1 MTEVG
6 LADRLDHFP
15 SQLSGG
21 ERQRVALCRALALE
35 PPLLLADEPTGNL
48 DPASGEHVFE
58 LLLELQRR
66 HGTTAVVV
74 THNPEIARRCARIF
88 DLDRRLAQALTMF
101 EKYNEKA
108 RRALFFARY
117 EASKLGSRVIES
129 EHILLGIL
137 REGEETVNEL
147 FRRFEVKPDEVRR
160 EIEGER
166 VFVERISSTA
176 ELPLSEESKKI
187 LAYASHEAESM
198 LHSAV
203 GSEHLLI
210 GILRVEGCLAMRI
223 LAQHGLDVY
232 TVREEVLTVAK
243 EREAS
248 QQKKELPFLTEY
260 GRDLTTLA
268 AEGAFDPLIGREPE
282 VERIIQILSRRTKN
296 NPILRGESGVG
307 KTAIVEGLAQRIVD
321 GRVPIFLAQKRIVA
335 LDLSLIVAGTKY
347 RGQFEER
354 LKGILKELKESPD
367 LIVFID
373 EIHSLIGA
381 GSAEGSLD
389 AANILKPALS
399 RGEISCIGATTAKE
413 YRKYIEKDRSLLR
426 RFQAVEVAPPT
437 DQETMSIL
445 EGIKDRYESFHKVRY
460 TGESLRVAIHH
471 SSRYIPDRH
480 HPDKAIDVLDEA
492 GARVKLRRVRDT
504 QNLRRLEQEI
514 RQVVRDMKAAIS
526 AKEFERAVYLRE
538 REIELREDSERLA
551 VPAAEEGRRL
561 EVTRRDVEE
570 VISSWTGIPIAALES
585 VEARK
590 LAHMEESL
598 RSWVVGQDRAIS
610 AISRAIRRSR
620 LGVSNPQRPVG
631 SFIFLGPSGVGKTEV
646 ARRLAE
652 FLFGSQRALVR
663 FDMSEYMEKHAVSKL
678 LGSPPGYVGHEEGG
692 QLTERI
698 RRQPYS
704 LILFDEI
711 EKAHPDVANL
721 LLQILEDGQLTDAYG
736 NEVDF
741 KNTLVLMT
749 SNLGSKLVL
758 RGGRMGF
765 GEGDE
770 EAAFERLEEE
780 ILAELRR
787 SFSPEFINR
796 VDEVIVFNPLTRV
809 HLRSVVDILLRD
821 INLTLAER
829 GLAVSVA
836 PAAKDWLLD
845 KAGIEPSTGARPLR
859 RTIQRHIQDAVSEIL
874 ISQHGDVIDEIEV
887 TLEDDRLHFEPRI
900 AELVPQET

>member
-1 MTEVG
+1 
-6 LADRLDHFP
+6 
-15 SQLSGG
+15 
-21 ERQRVALCRALALE
+21 
-35 PPLLLADEPTGNL
+35 
-48 DPASGEHVFE
+48 
-58 LLLELQRR
+58 
-66 HGTTAVVV
+66 
-74 THNPEIARRCARIF
+74 
-88 DLDRRLAQALTMF
+88 MF

-137 REGEETVNEL
+137 REGEETVTEI
-147 FRRFEVKPDEVRR
+147 FRRFQVKPEDIRR

-198 LHSAV
+198 LHATV

-210 GILRVEGCLAMRI
+210 GILRVEGCTAMRI
-223 LAQHGLDVY
+223 LAQHGFDVY
-232 TVREEVLTVAK
+232 TVREEVLSISK

-248 QQKKELPFLTEY
+248 QQKKELPFLSEY
-260 GRDLTTLA
+260 GRDLTSLA
-268 AEGAFDPLIGREPE
+268 AEGSFDPLIGRDEE
-282 VERIIQILSRRTKN
+282 VDRIIQILSRRTKN
-296 NPILRGESGVG
+296 NPILLGEPGVG
-307 KTAIVEGLAQRIVD
+307 KTAIVEGLAQRIIE
-321 GRVPIFLAQKRIVA
+321 GKVPIFLANKRIVA

-354 LKGILKELKESPD
+354 LKGILKELKESKE

-399 RGEISCIGATTAKE
+399 RGEISCIGATTLKE

-426 RFQAVEVAPPT
+426 RFQAIQVNPPT
-437 DQETMSIL
+437 PEQTQEIL
-445 EGIKDRYESFHKVRY
+445 EGVKDRYESFHKVRY
-460 TGESLRVAIHH
+460 RPEALRTAIYQ
-471 SSRYIPDRH
+471 SSRYITDRH
-480 HPDKAIDVLDEA
+480 LPDKAIDVIDEA

-514 RQVVRDMKAAIS
+514 RQVVKEMKVAIS
-526 AKEFERAVYLRE
+526 DKDFERAVYLRE
-538 REIELREDSERLA
+538 REIELREDLERMS
-551 VPAAEEGRRL
+551 VTTDETGVL
-561 EVTRRDVEE
+561 EVTRHDIEE
-570 VISSWTGIPIAALES
+570 VISSWTGIPTAALQSE
-585 VEARK
+585 EAER
-590 LAHMEESL
+590 LLRMEETL
-598 RSWVVGQDRAIS
+598 RRRVVGQDRSIS

-620 LGVSNPQRPVG
+620 LGVANPQRPVG

-646 ARRLAE
+646 ARQISE
-652 FLFGSQRALVR
+652 FLFGSQRAMVR

-678 LGSPPGYVGHEEGG
+678 IGSPPGYVGHEEGG

-736 NEVDF
+736 NLVDF
-741 KNTLVLMT
+741 RNTLVLMT
-749 SNLGSKLVL
+749 SNIGSKLVL

-765 GEGDE
+765 GEGNAQE
-770 EAAFERLEEE
+770 SFQKLEEE

-787 SFSPEFINR
+787 TFSPEFINR
-796 VDEVIVFNPLTRV
+796 IDEVIVFNPLGENE
-809 HLRSVVDILLRD
+809 LRSIVDILMED
-821 INLTLAER
+821 VNLTLSER
-829 GLAVSVA
+829 GLKVEVSTE
-836 PAAKDWLLD
+836 AKEWLLH
-845 KAGIEPSTGARPLR
+845 KAGVEPATGARPLR
-859 RTIQRHIQDAVSEIL
+859 RTIQRYIQDPVSEIL
-874 ISQHGDVIDEIEV
+874 ITQHGEPIARIEV
-887 TLEDDRLHFEPRI
+887 ELENGELAFHHFAPEAP
-900 AELVPQET
+900 ELLAPH

>member
-1 MTEVG
+1 
-6 LADRLDHFP
+6 
-15 SQLSGG
+15 
-21 ERQRVALCRALALE
+21 
-35 PPLLLADEPTGNL
+35 
-48 DPASGEHVFE
+48 
-58 LLLELQRR
+58 
-66 HGTTAVVV
+66 
-74 THNPEIARRCARIF
+74 
-88 DLDRRLAQALTMF
+88 MF

-117 EASKLGSRVIES
+117 EASKLGSWVIES

-137 REGEETVNEL
+137 REGEESVNEL
-147 FRRFEVKPDEVRR
+147 FRRFQVRPDEVRR

-198 LHSAV
+198 LHSTV

-232 TVREEVLTVAK
+232 TVREEVLTIAK

-260 GRDLTTLA
+260 SRDLTALA
-268 AEGAFDPLIGREPE
+268 ADGAFDPLIGREAE
-282 VERIIQILSRRTKN
+282 VDRIVQILSRRTKN
-296 NPILRGESGVG
+296 NPILLGEPGVG
-307 KTAIVEGLAQRIVD
+307 KTAIVEGLAQRIID
-321 GRVPIFLAQKRIVA
+321 GKVPIFLAARRIVA

-354 LKGILKELKESPD
+354 LKGILKELRESRD

-389 AANILKPALS
+389 AANILKPALL
-399 RGEISCIGATTAKE
+399 RGEISCIGATTLKE

-426 RFQAVEVAPPT
+426 RFQAVHVAPPT
-437 DQETMSIL
+437 HEETLEIL
-445 EGIKDRYESFHKVRY
+445 EGVKDRYELFHKVRY
-460 TGESLRVAIHH
+460 TGRALRTAIYQ
-471 SSRYIPDRH
+471 SSRYISDRH
-480 HPDKAIDVLDEA
+480 LPDKAIDVIDEA

-514 RQVVRDMKAAIS
+514 RQVVREMKSAIS
-526 AKEFERAVYLRE
+526 DKDFEKAVYLRE
-538 REIELREDSERLA
+538 REIELREDLEPMARLSD
-551 VPAAEEGRRL
+551 ETQDL
-561 EVTRRDVEE
+561 EVTRQDIEE
-570 VISSWTGIPIAALES
+570 VISSWTGIPVASLES
-585 VEARK
+585 AEADK
-590 LAHMEESL
+590 LVHMEDAL
-598 RSWVVGQDRAIS
+598 REHVVGQDRAIS

-652 FLFGSQRALVR
+652 FLFGSQQALLR

-692 QLTERI
+692 QLTERV

-711 EKAHPDVANL
+711 EKAHPDVSNL
-721 LLQILEDGQLTDAYG
+721 LLQILEDGTLTDAYG
-736 NEVDF
+736 NHVDF

-765 GEGDE
+765 GEGDD
-770 EAAFERLEEE
+770 EADFHRLEEE

-796 VDEVIVFNPLTRV
+796 VDEVIVFNPLTRE
-809 HLRSVVDILLRD
+809 HLRQIVDILLRD
-821 INLTLAER
+821 VNLTLAHR
-829 GLAVSVA
+829 GLEVRASCE
-836 PAAKDWLLD
+836 AKDWLLD
-845 KAGIEPSTGARPLR
+845 EAGIEPATGARPLR
-859 RTIQRHIQDAVSEIL
+859 RTIQRHIQDAISEIL
-874 ISQHGDVIDEIEV
+874 IQMPGEGIDVIEV
-887 TLEDDRLHFEPRI
+887 TASGGALRFESHLREV
-900 AELVPQET
+900 AAQER